1 MFLTIRGSSAG
12 QSVARSEGLYL
23 IPPESDSR
31 TEVSFCWRCLAV
43 PCELCTSRNC
53 SLRVFLLL
61 LLQNHSKYAFF
72 YFVNYAFKFCL
83 AGFGV
88 FPASLI
94 WSLLYFVLCDRLPRS
109 FSKASSFNP
118 TKSIALRQAV
128 YNCEIFRGHE
138 DGIAKENRVCA
149 GWVNRF
155 LFPCVELSDNWAE
168 VEHFLMYIRCLI
180 LNCNWNFRFSHST
193 FDLFSPC

>member
-53 SLRVFLLL
+53 SPRVFLLL

-118 TKSIALRQAV
+118 TKSLFDKQCITVKYFEVMKMELQRKIAFVLGESIVSCFRVLSCLTIELRWS
-128 YNCEIFRGHE
+128 IF
-138 DGIAKENRVCA
+138 
-149 GWVNRF
+149 
-155 LFPCVELSDNWAE
+155 
-168 VEHFLMYIRCLI
+168 
-180 LNCNWNFRFSHST
+180 
-193 FDLFSPC
+193 